1 MPSLLAF
8 LLFQLLC
15 APAELTSDADD
26 FGLAGE
32 KLEQAEAQLLHS
44 GRMGSFLTAA
54 DKKKDDGQLQ
64 KITCDSNK
72 MAVEQIKGLASQ
84 VLPQPVLR
92 PRPRLRGSHAD
103 ASLVLAGRQGHAV
116 QLPPEALPPRLRQAS
131 TDGDVNGFR
140 C

>member
-92 PRPRLRGSHAD
+92 PRPRLCAVLMPTPPLYSQVVKDMLFNYRPKLYHRGC
-103 ASLVLAGRQGHAV
+103 GRPA
-116 QLPPEALPPRLRQAS
+116 PMEM
-131 TDGDVNGFR
+131 
-140 C
+140 